1 MTVQEEKIRENVRE
15 LRSFYTNALIF
26 AGVSALSV
34 LAWLL
39 SGGGRFWPIWV
50 LIGSGLAI
58 GLQAFRLGM
67 MPILEEWFPFLTT
80 EWEEQKVASILNDG
94 DSKTVSTSAS
104 IDSATA
110 KIAVKKAK

>member
-1 MTVQEEKIRENVRE
+1 MAGQEEKIRENVRE
-15 LRSFYTNALIF
+15 LRSFYTNTLIF
-26 AGVSALSV
+26 AGVSILSI

-39 SGGGRFWPIWV
+39 SGGGKFWPIWV

-80 EWEEQKVASILNDG
+80 EWEEQRVASILKE
-94 DSKTVSTSAS
+94 DSKPASTGGA
-104 IDSATA
+104 IKVKTTA
-110 KIAVKKAK
+110 KKAK